1 MRYTIFTERSR
12 WNGNIHICAIFKTP
26 REQELL
32 GNLPA
37 GVTSASDHCSA
48 GRYGFHSTTP
58 PPSLSAVS
66 THLVAWGCTKKILL
80 FSFVIWF
87 HVSNIVVTFSAVHHH
102 VVNANYRL
110 CLSKFQQRECHC
122 ILETYRHRDPDDVL
136 STLSFSGLTK
146 MWTLSLSSCYGYRN
160 PFFLDSWKAI
170 VWHTHTQGWHTS
182 KASTYV
188 SSHVVQIRTFQ
199 HPHNVWLRLETA
211 RDIIIQ
217 EWECMA
223 NVLVWR
229 ATSVA
234 PC

>member
-66 THLVAWGCTKKILL
+66 THRVAWGCTKKSCYLALSYDFTYLTLLSHSVQYIIMLLMLTIDCAFQNFNKGSVTASWKHTEIEIQTMFSPPCPFLAWQRCELFRFHHVTVTEIHFLWIPERLL
-80 FSFVIWF
+80 F
-87 HVSNIVVTFSAVHHH
+87 
-102 VVNANYRL
+102 
-110 CLSKFQQRECHC
+110 
-122 ILETYRHRDPDDVL
+122 D
-136 STLSFSGLTK
+136 
-146 MWTLSLSSCYGYRN
+146 
-160 PFFLDSWKAI
+160 
-170 VWHTHTQGWHTS
+170 THTQGWHTS
-182 KASTYV
+182 KASTYF